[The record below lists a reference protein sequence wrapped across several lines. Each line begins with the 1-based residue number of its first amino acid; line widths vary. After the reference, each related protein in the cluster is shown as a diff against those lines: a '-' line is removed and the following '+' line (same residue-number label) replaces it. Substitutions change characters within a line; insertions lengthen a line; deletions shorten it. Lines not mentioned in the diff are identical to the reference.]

1 MYAQPERD
9 ARQGGAGMEERERER
24 LMKGVR
30 NVTEVSPY
38 EMKHAI

>member
-1 MYAQPERD
+1 MHNPKEMPDR
-9 ARQGGAGMEERERER
+9 GGRHGRERER

-30 NVTEVSPY
+30 NVTKMSPY

>member
-1 MYAQPERD
+1 MHNPKEMPDRGAQ
-9 ARQGGAGMEERERER
+9 AWKRERER

-30 NVTEVSPY
+30 NVTKVSPY